1 MESLPANATDLTI
14 IGILLISGIL
24 AYSRGLVRELL
35 SVAGWAG
42 AILATLYGFSYVKP
56 YVRSWIDIP
65 ILADAAAGIALFV
78 FTLILLT
85 FISHSISGVVQK
97 SALGAIDHSLGFL
110 FGLVR
115 GALLVCL
122 AYILL
127 AWVMPEDEQPQWIV
141 TARTIPFVKQGAEML
156 RDIVPESIAEQSE
169 EKADEVK
176 EDIDQQ
182 IQEQFDEAIERQKQ
196 RLLEDL
202 TSPSPKAPDEADE
215 SGYNPDERRDMDR
228 LFQSEQNR

>member
-1 MESLPANATDLTI
+1 M
-14 IGILLISGIL
+14 
-24 AYSRGLVRELL
+24 
-35 SVAGWAG
+35 
-42 AILATLYGFSYVKP
+42 
-56 YVRSWIDIP
+56 
-65 ILADAAAGIALFV
+65 
-78 FTLILLT
+78 
-85 FISHSISGVVQK
+85 
-97 SALGAIDHSLGFL
+97 
-110 FGLVR
+110 
-115 GALLVCL
+115 LVCL